1 MDLRVGLPELWRA
14 LSRWAASKTP
24 PQRGIMALF
33 ENYSSRFCTRYHIL
47 SLARVA
53 SSCRLSTLMRERFL
67 SISLV
72 EPAGIKGAYGPVCSL
87 LGV

>member
-1 MDLRVGLPELWRA
+1 MDLRA
-14 LSRWAASKTP
+14 LNRGVPSAAG
-24 PQRGIMALF
+24 PQVKHPHRGIMALF
-33 ENYSSRFCTRYHIL
+33 ENYSSRFCTSYHIL

-53 SSCRLSTLMRERFL
+53 SSRRLSTLMRERFL